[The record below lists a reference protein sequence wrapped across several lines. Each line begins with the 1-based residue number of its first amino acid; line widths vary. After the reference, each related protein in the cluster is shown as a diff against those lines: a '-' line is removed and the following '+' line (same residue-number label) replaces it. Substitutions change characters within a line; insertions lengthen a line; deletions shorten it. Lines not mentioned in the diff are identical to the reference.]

1 MLRRIAF
8 TAANVLALAATANAA
23 DFGGPSYAVV
33 NWSGFYA
40 GVNAGYGWDASS
52 IGSKIDD
59 GLFKYD
65 IQPGGG
71 FGGGQI
77 GYNMQNGNIVY
88 GIEADIQGAGIE
100 NSVKKSG
107 SVVVNDPLLGTYAV
121 SATGTA
127 KSTLDYFGTVRARL
141 GYTTGPALIYVTGG
155 LAYGEITDEFT
166 GTATVSAFGLTAS
179 GTARTSKT
187 VTPTGWVI
195 GGGAEQKLFSNL
207 GVKAEYQYID
217 LGQDSPWA
225 KLAKEDYAIHT
236 FRVGVNYYFG
246 AANVPLK

>member
-8 TAANVLALAATANAA
+8 TAASVLALAATANAA

-52 IGSKIDD
+52 IGSKVTD
-59 GLFKYD
+59 GTFNYD
-65 IQPGGG
+65 IQPSGG

-77 GYNMQNGNIVY
+77 GYNIQKGNIVY
-88 GIEADIQGAGIE
+88 GIEADIQGAAIGDSI
-100 NSVKKSG
+100 KKSSTVAVYDAFG
-107 SVVVNDPLLGTYAV
+107 DLLGTA
-121 SATGTA
+121 STSGTV
-127 KSTLDYFGTVRARL
+127 KSTLDYFGTIRARL

-155 LAYGEITDEFT
+155 LAYGEITDQY
-166 GTATVSAFGLTAS
+166 S
-179 GTARTSKT
+179 GTGSVTTFGTKSSITA
-187 VTPTGWVI
+187 TPTGWVI
-195 GGGAEQKLFSNL
+195 GAGAEQKLFSNL

-217 LGQDSPWA
+217 LGQDSAWA

-246 AANVPLK
+246 AAYPQLK